1 MSILIPSLNRFRNRN
16 SLTLYFK
23 TKNSEIKLTKE
34 MGKFIISKVFK
45 TIVLNI
51 VKGKNLMI
59 VDAPILYETRIL
71 EYICFPIIVVGCSK

>member
-1 MSILIPSLNRFRNRN
+1 
-16 SLTLYFK
+16 
-23 TKNSEIKLTKE
+23 